1 MLPENRTETER
12 LLAAVWNYEDRSRRK
27 SSLPRWLFALTL
39 AGTVL
44 SAFGPS
50 DVYTAVTTA
59 LTPAQE
65 KPTVDAIAAANV
77 AEDIDYRL
85 AQHAKSS
92 AGWHAFLQAHPDGPH
107 AQAAQ
112 AEIERL
118 LPAPPAQ
125 PVEVGEQFPPPPATT
140 TLVKVEPQ
148 SPPPPAP
155 PPAMVEKEPAPLPV
169 QIVELQPAPTP
180 EPVMVM
186 REPAPPPI
194 PVFAPPVF
202 APAKV
207 AESEPLPPSGPR
219 EVAVATSVE
228 PANHGHRRAEHY
240 AARRLQEHAT
250 LSGRSRTEYRP
261 QASQTNV
268 FAVLGAQLF
277 HPHRRLGRQ
286 QAVALNVNQARPPT
300 LGSRSLANVGSW
312 ALTARIR
319 FGSCAVD
326 RHADCDR
333 LKRAES
339 EPTRVVLGRSG
350 VRAIA
355 AVRGALMLVAQAAQ
369 RQRGGS
375 GEAIIATRF
384 RAALSAMQATVLSLY
399 FLILSRVLR

>member
-1 MLPENRTETER
+1 MALPQNRTEAER
-12 LLAAVWNYEDRSRRK
+12 VLAAVWDYGDRSPRK
-27 SSLPRWLFALTL
+27 SSLPKWLFALTL
-39 AGTVL
+39 VGTVL

-65 KPTVDAIAAANV
+65 KPTVDTIAAANV
-77 AEDIDYRL
+77 EEDIDYRV

-92 AGWHAFLQAHPDGPH
+92 AGWHAILEAHRDGPH

-118 LPAPPAQ
+118 LPTPPAQ
-125 PVEVGEQFPPPPATT
+125 PVEVGEQTPPSPATT

-148 SPPPPAP
+148 SPAPPAP

-169 QIVELQPAPTP
+169 QIVESPPAPTR

-194 PVFAPPVF
+194 PVFAPPMY

-207 AESEPLPPSGPR
+207 VEREPLRPSRPR

-240 AARRLQEHAT
+240 AARRLQEHPT
-250 LSGRSRTEYRP
+250 VSGRYRTEYRA

-277 HPHRRLGRQ
+277 HPHRRWDINR
-286 QAVALNVNQARPPT
+286 RW
-300 LGSRSLANVGSW
+300 R
-312 ALTARIR
+312 LT
-319 FGSCAVD
+319 
-326 RHADCDR
+326 
-333 LKRAES
+333 
-339 EPTRVVLGRSG
+339 
-350 VRAIA
+350 
-355 AVRGALMLVAQAAQ
+355 
-369 RQRGGS
+369 
-375 GEAIIATRF
+375 
-384 RAALSAMQATVLSLY
+384 
-399 FLILSRVLR
+399 